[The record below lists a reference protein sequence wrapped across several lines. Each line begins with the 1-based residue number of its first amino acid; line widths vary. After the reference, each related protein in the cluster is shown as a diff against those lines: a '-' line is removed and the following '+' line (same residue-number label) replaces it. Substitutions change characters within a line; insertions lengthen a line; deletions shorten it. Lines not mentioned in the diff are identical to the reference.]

1 VRDDPP
7 SPSRDNDVIAAEM
20 AELYDHY
27 FTSHEYDHRY
37 PKPNQSTLKF
47 LFEQGAKDAQDILD
61 YGCGSGRYA
70 LPLLQTTQS
79 RLTCFDISSAA
90 IAELSRFIQGH
101 PSADRVR
108 LVAGNA
114 EKLNSQGDYD
124 LVIMLFGV
132 LSHIGDRTARL
143 AALHQLRNLM
153 RPEGRLILSVPS
165 IFRRRPFELLKA
177 KLLRATGL
185 ARRAQKES
193 GNILFTRN
201 IDKGP
206 RQFFYHLYSVADL
219 RAELLEAGFRITAL
233 APESLLPEWMVTQSS
248 WLGKVDEGL
257 LPLLPAALGYG
268 IRAVAVPTPSGP
280 TR

>member
-1 VRDDPP
+1 
-7 SPSRDNDVIAAEM
+7 M
-20 AELYDHY
+20 TELYDHY
-27 FTSHEYDHRY
+27 FTSHEYDQRY
-37 PKPNQSTLKF
+37 PKPNRSTLKF
-47 LFEQGAKDAQDILD
+47 LFEQGAGEARDILD

-90 IAELSRFIQGH
+90 IAELSRFIQDH
-101 PSADRVR
+101 PAAARVR
-108 LVAGNA
+108 LVAGHA
-114 EKLNSQGDYD
+114 ERLDSLGDYD

-132 LSHIGDRTARL
+132 LSHIGDRTARV
-143 AALHQLRNLM
+143 AALQQLRRLM

-165 IFRRRPFELLKA
+165 VFRRRPVELLKA
-177 KLLRATGL
+177 HLLRTTGR
-185 ARRAQKES
+185 ARHTQKES
-193 GNILFTRN
+193 GNIVFTRH
-201 IDKGP
+201 IDRGP
-206 RQFFYHLYSVADL
+206 RQFFYHLYSVAGL
-219 RAELLEAGFRITAL
+219 RAELMEAGFRITAL